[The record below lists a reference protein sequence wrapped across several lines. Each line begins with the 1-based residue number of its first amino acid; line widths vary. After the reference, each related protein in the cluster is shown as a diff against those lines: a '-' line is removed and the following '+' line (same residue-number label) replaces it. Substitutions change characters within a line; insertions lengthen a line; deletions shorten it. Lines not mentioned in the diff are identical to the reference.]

1 MNFCD
6 FSLVPELIKTLSH
19 IGFNT
24 PTPIQLQTIQPA
36 LDGKDI
42 LGVAQTG
49 TGKTGAF
56 LLPLLSLMSG
66 GRARARMP
74 RCVILEPTRE
84 LASQVQDACQQFC
97 ADLKLET
104 ALLIGG
110 VASKPQED
118 KINRGVDILIATP
131 GRFLDH
137 FERGKLLLSDIQHLV
152 IDEADR
158 MLDMGFIP
166 DIEKICEITPFTKQ
180 TMLFSATMPEDISK
194 IAEKFM
200 SSPVRVE
207 VSKQSTTG
215 ENIAQHKIFVADKQ
229 KRELLRTILKHD
241 NHSSDNTIVFCNSKR
256 DVDILS
262 NSLLR
267 HGFSVAPLHGDIAQS
282 IRTTVLDQFKAQNLK
297 ILVAS
302 DVAAR
307 GLDVPHI
314 ARVIN
319 FDIPLHA
326 EDYVHRI
333 GRTGRGG
340 RMGESFSFVD
350 PQSDKDTKRLRAIE
364 KLISITIP
372 ETSFS
377 DLGFAQSENT
387 ASKKHSDD
395 IIPLKKTAKKP
406 QTVSKNTLETPSKP
420 YHKSNHKSDHADV
433 LALKNDP
440 QSFND
445 CEEIPAFLLTPLPKF
460 AQRA

>member
-1 MNFCD
+1 MKFSD
-6 FSLVPELIKTLSH
+6 FALVPELVKRLSE
-19 IGFNT
+19 IGFT
-24 PTPIQLQTIQPA
+24 DLTPIQEQTIEPA
-36 LDGKDI
+36 LAGKDI

-66 GRARARMP
+66 SRAKARMP

-84 LASQVQDACQQFC
+84 LASQVQDACQDFC
-97 ADLKLET
+97 KNLNIDT

-110 VASKPQED
+110 VASRPQED
-118 KINRGVDILIATP
+118 KINKGVDILIATP

-166 DIEKICEITPFTKQ
+166 DIEKIFEITPFTKQ
-180 TMLFSATMPEDISK
+180 SMLFSATMPQDIAV

-200 SSPVRVE
+200 FSPKRVE
-207 VSKQSTTG
+207 VSPPATTSD
-215 ENIAQHKIFVADKQ
+215 NIHQNKIYVKEKQ
-229 KRELLRTILKHD
+229 KRELLRCILKHE
-241 NHSSDNTIVFCNSKR
+241 NHSSDNSIIFCNSKR
-256 DVDILS
+256 NVGVLS

-267 HGFSVAPLHGDIAQS
+267 HGFSAAAIHGDIPQN
-282 IRTTVLDQFKAQNLK
+282 IRTTVLDQFKNKNLK

-307 GLDVPHI
+307 GIDVPHV

-319 FDIPLHA
+319 FDIPYHA

-340 RMGESFSFVD
+340 RSGEAFSFAD
-350 PQSDKDTKRLRAIE
+350 PSNDKDIKNLAAIE
-364 KLISITIP
+364 KLIGQDVNTILP
-372 ETSFS
+372 ES
-377 DLGFAQSENT
+377 LGFNERDAQ
-387 ASKKHSDD
+387 
-395 IIPLKKTAKKP
+395 KTDTYQKP
-406 QTVSKNTLETPSKP
+406 PSKSRS
-420 YHKSNHKSDHADV
+420 HKKASDNNEV
-433 LALKNDP
+433 LSLDTDP
-440 QSFND
+440 QGFND
-445 CEEIPAFLLTPLPKF
+445 LNDVPAFLLRPLPIKSK
-460 AQRA
+460 